1 MEDLLVKYKTY
12 LEVDKKFSRNTVDA
26 YLLDINKFFNEM
38 DIDLEGVD
46 KIKVIDYIILLQ
58 EENKSNSTISRA
70 IASLRSF
77 FNFCQN
83 QGLLKENPTLD
94 LTTPKVSRKQLEFL
108 SQEEVESLLNLPK
121 SKDLKALRDKALL
134 EVLYSTGIRV
144 SELISLRREDLEGE
158 WIVLEDR
165 KIFIGENIRYMIEE
179 YLLLRDKKHIKEEL
193 FTNNRGNKLTRQGV
207 WKIVKHYGDMLGLN
221 KAITPQVLR
230 TSLGI
235 HLLNNGA
242 SYNMLKSILG
252 YKDVANLENYYYI
265 WTDLNEE
272 YKSVHPRI

>member
-108 SQEEVESLLNLPK
+108 SQEEVDSLLNLPK

>member
-108 SQEEVESLLNLPK
+108 SQEEVDSLLNLPK

-265 WTDLNEE
+265 WIDLNEE

>member
-12 LEVDKKFSRNTVDA
+12 LEVNKKFSRNTVEA

-38 DIDLEGVD
+38 ETGLEGVN

-58 EENKSNSTISRA
+58 EEKKSNSTISRA

-77 FNFCQN
+77 FNFCQKE
-83 QGLLKENPTLD
+83 GLLKENPTLD

-108 SQEEVESLLNLPK
+108 SQEEVDNLLNLPK
-121 SKDLKALRDKALL
+121 SKDLKGLRDKALL

-144 SELISLRREDLEGE
+144 SELIGLKREDLEGE

-165 KIFIGENIRYMIEE
+165 KIFIGENIRDKIEE
-179 YLLLRDKKHIKEEL
+179 YLLLRDKKHIREEL

-207 WKIVKHYGDMLGLN
+207 WKIVKHYGDMLCLN
-221 KAITPQVLR
+221 KPITPQVLR

-252 YKDVANLENYYYI
+252 YKDVANLENYYYV
-265 WTDLNEE
+265 WADLNEE